1 MTNQSV
7 SRTCSPLIH
16 LNNVLELIAD
26 RGSRSTATME
36 GFYAIALL
44 AALVCCHNTFASNP
58 MENEELFEGDIAGI
72 DPYAFTDRNAVVDE
86 AEIWPNG
93 TVFYEIGYKLRKV
106 KDIIQEA
113 FEEFENKTCVR
124 FVPKTVSTKDY
135 LKFTIAGGCWSS
147 VGRKG
152 GEQEISL
159 AEGCH
164 DKVSAVHEIGH
175 ALGLWHE
182 HSRSD
187 RDDYLEIIWSN
198 IKPGAERNFFKLL
211 PWQNNLLGEEFDY
224 KSIMLYGEYAFA
236 KDRNSMTMKPKKE
249 GVVIGLINDKP
260 GLSES
265 DVRRLNK
272 LYECDGNPRP
282 PPPDVPDYKCNFE
295 KDLCGMENHE
305 NNYKT
310 NWILNNGT
318 LGGRT
323 GAYIA
328 VNAEDASFRKIR
340 IMTPI
345 LYSYG
350 RKKGCLKFDV
360 FFNGGGVVS
369 LDISVHTIH
378 TSRIIM
384 KHIDKAEDWQEV
396 KVPVNLEGDVKFSL
410 DARTRKSD
418 GEGVIALSNLVYQL
432 RECE

>member
-1 MTNQSV
+1 
-7 SRTCSPLIH
+7 
-16 LNNVLELIAD
+16 
-26 RGSRSTATME
+26 ME
-36 GFYAIALL
+36 GFCAIVLL
-44 AALVCCHNTFASNP
+44 AALVCCHNTFACNP
-58 MENEELFEGDIAGI
+58 MENKELFEGDIVGI
-72 DPYAFTDRNAVVDE
+72 DPYALTDRNAVVDE

-93 TVFYEIGYKLRKV
+93 KVFYEIGYKLRKV

-113 FEEFENKTCVR
+113 FDEFENKTCIR

-135 LKFTIAGGCWSS
+135 VKFTIADGCWSS

-159 AEGCH
+159 TKGCH
-164 DKVSAVHEIGH
+164 DKVSAIHEIAH

-198 IKPGAERNFFKLL
+198 IKPGAEQNFIKLL

-224 KSIMLYGEYAFA
+224 KSIMLYDEYAFA
-236 KDRNSMTMKPKKE
+236 ENCSSMTMKPKKE
-249 GVVIGLINDKP
+249 GVVIGLIDDKP

-282 PPPDVPDYKCNFE
+282 PPPDVPDYTCNFE
-295 KDLCGMENHE
+295 EDLCDMENHE

-369 LDISVHTIH
+369 LDISVHTTH
-378 TSRIIM
+378 TSRLIM
-384 KHIDKAEDWQEV
+384 KHIDKADDWQEI
-396 KVPVNLEGDVKFSL
+396 KVPVNLEGDVQFSL